1 MQVIDAGYRC
11 RLSMQ
16 VIDAGYR
23 CRSLMQ
29 VSEWDCKVL
38 ISGAPDLTHLN
49 AIERCKTGTGPR
61 LLPTGPKKLNSR
73 EASANS

>member
-1 MQVIDAGYRC
+1 
-11 RLSMQ
+11 
-16 VIDAGYR
+16 
-23 CRSLMQ
+23 MQ

-49 AIERCKTGTGPR
+49 AIEQCKTGTGPR
-61 LLPTGPKKLNSR
+61 LLQTGPKRLNSR